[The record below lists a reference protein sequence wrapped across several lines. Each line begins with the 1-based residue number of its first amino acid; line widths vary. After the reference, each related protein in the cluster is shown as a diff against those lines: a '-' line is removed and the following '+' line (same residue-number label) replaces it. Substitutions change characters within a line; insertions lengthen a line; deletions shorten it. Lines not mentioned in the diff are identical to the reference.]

1 MKNYV
6 ITSGAFTEKG
16 NFTGYTALG
25 QRIHFHERQM
35 KAIGV
40 STDAD
45 LLGKF
50 PLYSVADVKT
60 INPFDENGKPALD
73 ESGNLVATER
83 LTAMSVFLSKAELVN
98 AHVDNATI
106 DVDIR
111 KGIMQAGKD
120 AGLSESAVEEL
131 ASLSI

>member
-6 ITSGAFTEKG
+6 ITSGAFTKKG

-40 STDAD
+40 TTDAD
-45 LLGKF
+45 LKF
-50 PLYSVADVKT
+50 PLYSVADIKT

-83 LTAMSVFLSKAELVN
+83 LTATSVFLSKAELVN